1 MRSLILFTE
10 NLSEKNS
17 NKLSYV
23 FEHKLLNNH
32 KNLRIT
38 KPYQY
43 FGIWIAHNLNDLEN
57 IPVYIKLAKEQE
69 RTLLESALSYVKDY
83 PNAKSKA
90 KLFFWY
96 LKGKL
101 RKTSKTQSKT
111 KSRKKNEC
119 ELVLCPNKK
128 VRIVPN
134 NVRDIS
140 LKTITRSSVKRT
152 TEYKDKGLPVVKW
165 EKDVCFGVYKLD
177 YYFQANKIGVDFV
190 DNSVNKSLSAATYIA
205 KKRLFLESIGV
216 KYLCIDREDVV
227 GDIDKYLIQLV
238 SPTE

>member
-152 TEYKDKGLPVVKW
+152 TEYKDKALSVVKW

-177 YYFQANKIGVDFV
+177 YYCRTNKIGIDLVE
-190 DNSVNKSLSAATYIA
+190 NSVHKSLSATTYIT
-205 KKRLFLESIGV
+205 KKRSFLESLGI
-216 KYLCIDREDVV
+216 KYLRIDKENIAGDVE
-227 GDIDKYLIQLV
+227 KYLIHMV
-238 SPTE
+238 NSF